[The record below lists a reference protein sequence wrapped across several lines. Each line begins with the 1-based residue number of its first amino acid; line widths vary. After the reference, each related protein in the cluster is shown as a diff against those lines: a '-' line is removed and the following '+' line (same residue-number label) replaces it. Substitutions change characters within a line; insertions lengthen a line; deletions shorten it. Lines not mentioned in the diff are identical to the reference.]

1 MFEWSPGNQTLYL
14 DKDLSPIDDNGIE
27 DSHEKDVEIIN
38 DEDSQ
43 EMLSYV
49 QEQTTYV
56 SDSGSNRNE
65 EYDKSN
71 NYEEG
76 SSEEEI

>member
-27 DSHEKDVEIIN
+27 DSHEQDVEIIN

-43 EMLSYV
+43 EMLSYI
-49 QEQTTYV
+49 QE
-56 SDSGSNRNE
+56 
-65 EYDKSN
+65 
-71 NYEEG
+71 
-76 SSEEEI
+76 